1 MQKETGRQRMKH
13 GGGAV
18 EWGGGRHAPTLEER
32 TEASR
37 KGRRVASL
45 GGYGRGALGGQSA
58 HRTGGGEEREGLPKV
73 LRTGWQCGGW
83 TGEAGGGGVR
93 WSADAPSLA
102 DSIATEFDARGDQRN
117 PQKWGPAPWGVAVG
131 HRTRCRA
138 VWTVSH
144 GQLPHPH
151 AGMNDRRWV
160 LTIRRQGRTWAQ
172 TMNNIWQGGPWW
184 EGGGNGNATESGG
197 TL

>member
-1 MQKETGRQRMKH
+1 MQKETGRQRMKQ
-13 GGGAV
+13 GGG
-18 EWGGGRHAPTLEER
+18 WNGGGGRHAPTLEER

-45 GGYGRGALGGQSA
+45 GGYGRGALGGKVPIGPE
-58 HRTGGGEEREGLPKV
+58 GGRKEKGFQRC
-73 LRTGWQCGGW
+73 CGQVGNAGDGRGRR
-83 TGEAGGGGVR
+83 GEAAYDGR
-93 WSADAPSLA
+93 RMRPLW
-102 DSIATEFDARGDQRN
+102 
-117 PQKWGPAPWGVAVG
+117 